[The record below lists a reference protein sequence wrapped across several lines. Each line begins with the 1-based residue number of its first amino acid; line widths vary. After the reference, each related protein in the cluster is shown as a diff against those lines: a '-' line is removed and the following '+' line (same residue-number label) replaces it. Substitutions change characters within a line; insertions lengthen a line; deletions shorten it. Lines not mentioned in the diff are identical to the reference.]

1 MLKKLHSLNHTFA
14 LAILFA
20 SPALAANSNDNIEQ
34 LQVMLQ
40 GAPASELKSLVE
52 ERGGSVSHV
61 LHIIDAVGANVTR
74 EQLEVLITSPLVH
87 RHIDDLALGDPV
99 EEEPES
105 GDESCHIAGSLELD
119 IARPDIEWRLYKR
132 EDDVLAL
139 QKLELEWPVELG
151 ELKSLS
157 LGEYDFP
164 SQLIKLADPGKLVLS
179 LEAAAAPKVAGN
191 TLLRASF
198 ERPPTAEIWNHVQQ
212 RDFVISADF
221 GNDCSTKLI
230 PGYPD
235 NHNNSYFPGVVGAD
249 ALHKLGITGS
259 GVTVAVLD
267 SGLWETPVL
276 KLNTRGKPRVIGR
289 YDAIRDVADQEVF
302 DASGHGTHMT
312 SIIAHSGMVTAD
324 NKPLG
329 SYKGI
334 APDVSLVSVKAFDDE
349 GQGEF
354 LDIVRGVQ
362 WVVDNRERLNI
373 KVLNLSFS
381 APPRWPYWQDPINQA
396 VMRAWAAGIT
406 VIVAAGNSG
415 PEPMTIGSPGN
426 LPYVITVGAVTDSWT
441 PDTRDDDYIPDFSA
455 QGPTPYAH
463 IKPDIVAPGGHI
475 SGLTRP
481 GSSLIAEL
489 PQYLLKTGEFVMT
502 GTSQASALVAGIA
515 ALMLQLEPELSPD
528 DMKCM
533 LMSSAEP
540 AINTD
545 GKLAYSPFQQGS
557 GYVSATRAITLGKRG
572 CGNEDLDIDA
582 DMAGD
587 AHFQGP
593 AITDAEDN
601 VGLPGLSEMVSLE
614 PSAQGMS
621 NTRKWGA
628 KEHLERTSIPDS
640 NDPADNSSPLDWVK
654 IYREEAA
661 AMQNLAAPKNR

>member
-1 MLKKLHSLNHTFA
+1 VLKKLHSLNQTFA

-20 SPALAANSNDNIEQ
+20 SPTLAANSNDNTEQ
-34 LQVMLQ
+34 LRVMLQ

-74 EQLEVLITSPLVH
+74 AQLDTLITSPLVH
-87 RHIDDLALGDPV
+87 RYIDDLALGDPV
-99 EEEPES
+99 EEKPES

-119 IARPDIEWRLYKR
+119 IAGPDIEWRLYKR
-132 EDDVLAL
+132 ENDLLDL

-151 ELKSLS
+151 ALTSLS
-157 LGEYDFP
+157 LGEHAFP
-164 SQLIKLADPGKLVLS
+164 RKLLKLANPGKLALT
-179 LEAAAAPKVAGN
+179 LDTAAAPKIAENSV
-191 TLLRASF
+191 LRARFDS
-198 ERPPTAEIWNHVQQ
+198 PPTAEIWNHVQQ

-230 PGYPD
+230 PGYSD
-235 NHNNSYFPGVVGAD
+235 NHNNSYFPSVVGAD

-259 GVTVAVLD
+259 GVTLAVLD
-267 SGLWETPVL
+267 SGLWETSVL
-276 KLNTRGKPRVIGR
+276 KLNTRGEPRVIGR
-289 YDAIRDVADQEVF
+289 YDAIRDIANQEVF

-312 SIIAHSGMVTAD
+312 SIIAHSGMVTVD

-334 APDVSLVSVKAFDDE
+334 SPDVSLVSVKAFNDE

-373 KVLNLSFS
+373 KVLNLSFA

-406 VIVAAGNSG
+406 VIAAAGNSG
-415 PEPMTIGSPGN
+415 PDPMTVGSPGN
-426 LPYVITVGAVTDSWT
+426 LPYIITVGAVTDSWT
-441 PDTRDDDYIPDFSA
+441 TDTRDDDYIPDFSA
-455 QGPTPYAH
+455 RGPTPSAH
-463 IKPDIVAPGGHI
+463 IKPDIIAPGGHI

-481 GSSLIAEL
+481 GSSLIGEL

-515 ALMLQLEPELSPD
+515 ALILQLEPELSPD
-528 DMKCM
+528 DVKCM
-533 LMSSAEP
+533 LMSTAEP
-540 AINTD
+540 AINAD
-545 GKLAYSPFQQGS
+545 GRLAYSPFQQGS

-572 CGNEDLDIDA
+572 CGNEGLDIEA

-593 AITDAEDN
+593 AITDEKDT
-601 VGLPGLSEMVSLE
+601 VSLPGLSEILALE
-614 PSAQGMS
+614 PAAQGLS
-621 NTRKWGA
+621 KTRKWGA

-640 NDPADNSSPLDWVK
+640 TDSTDNLSPLDWVE